1 MDNLVWDGVPD
12 IRTLD
17 QTIRK
22 HAHPLNLIVCLPDNQ
37 IPDFQTAQDASD
49 AECRLKHRLDQATQ
63 CLQFDSINLIEHIL
77 PDVRFW
83 LVPPSRT
90 RRLREHFHHIS
101 WQTEAI
107 PQTESKPD
115 KPWFALPQTS
125 ERQKPEHILVIGA
138 GISGAATAHAL
149 ASHGISVT
157 VLEARKAAQAASGN
171 RQGLLY
177 AKISPHD
184 TEQTELLLAGYGYT
198 KRLLGHILPESETW
212 GGNGIIHLNYS
223 RTEQQR
229 NHELGLQ
236 KHHNHLYRSIT
247 QAEAEKIAGIPL
259 SVPYDHPSCGL
270 YWQHGVWLNPPAFVR
285 TLLNHPLIGLHEDTP
300 LTDISHDGEKW
311 IASTPNGTF
320 TATHIIY
327 CTGAN
332 SPYLPE
338 TNLAALPLRQIRGQ
352 TGLTPSTPFSEQLRC
367 AVSGESYISPSWH
380 GLHCYGASFIPN
392 SSHTGW
398 NEAEEA
404 SNRQALAH
412 LNPALSESLF
422 AANPNPQKHQ
432 GHAAIR
438 CDSPDHLPLVGA
450 LGDIAAMRQ
459 TYTKLAL
466 DKNYRI
472 DTPCPYLPNAYVNTA
487 HGTRGLATAPICAA
501 AIAAQILGLPHP
513 LSKRLRHAL
522 HPNRTIIRAIVR
534 RKDLTP

>member
-300 LTDISHDGEKW
+300 LTDIPTTGKSGLQARQTAYFPPHTSSTAPARTAPACPKPTSPPCLSGKYADKPASHRPPRF
-311 IASTPNGTF
+311 PNNCVAPFQAKATSARRGTDC
-320 TATHIIY
+320 TATARVLFP
-327 CTGAN
+327 T
-332 SPYLPE
+332 
-338 TNLAALPLRQIRGQ
+338 AAIPDGTKPKKPQ
-352 TGLTPSTPFSEQLRC
+352 TAKHWHTLTPPFPNHCLPPTQTPK
-367 AVSGESYISPSWH
+367 
-380 GLHCYGASFIPN
+380 N
-392 SSHTGW
+392 
-398 NEAEEA
+398 
-404 SNRQALAH
+404 
-412 LNPALSESLF
+412 
-422 AANPNPQKHQ
+422 
-432 GHAAIR
+432 
-438 CDSPDHLPLVGA
+438 
-450 LGDIAAMRQ
+450 
-459 TYTKLAL
+459 TKG
-466 DKNYRI
+466 
-472 DTPCPYLPNAYVNTA
+472 TPPYA
-487 HGTRGLATAPICAA
+487 ATAPTTF
-501 AIAAQILGLPHP
+501 P
-513 LSKRLRHAL
+513 
-522 HPNRTIIRAIVR
+522 
-534 RKDLTP
+534 

>member
-1 MDNLVWDGVPD
+1 MDNLVWDGIPD

-49 AECRLKHRLDQATQ
+49 SECRLKHRLDQATQ

-90 RRLREHFHHIS
+90 RRLHEHFHHIS

-107 PQTESKPD
+107 PQTESKSD

-125 ERQKPEHILVIGA
+125 ERKKPEHVLVIGA
-138 GISGAATAHAL
+138 GIAGASTAHAL

-184 TEQTELLLAGYGYT
+184 TGQTELLLAGYGYT
-198 KRLLGHILPESETW
+198 KRLLGHILPDSDTW

-247 QAEAEKIAGIPL
+247 SAEAEKIAGIPL
-259 SVPYDHPSCGL
+259 NTPYAEPLCGL

-285 TLLNHPLIGLHEDTP
+285 TLLSHPLIELYENTT
-300 LTDISHDGEKW
+300 LTGISHDGEKW

-327 CTGAN
+327 CTGAH
-332 SPYLPE
+332 SPCLPE

-352 TGLTPSTPFSEQLRC
+352 PASHRPPRFPNNCVAPFQAKATSARRGTDCTATARVLFPTAAIPDGTKPKKPQTAKHWHTLTPP
-367 AVSGESYISPSWH
+367 
-380 GLHCYGASFIPN
+380 
-392 SSHTGW
+392 
-398 NEAEEA
+398 
-404 SNRQALAH
+404 
-412 LNPALSESLF
+412 
-422 AANPNPQKHQ
+422 
-432 GHAAIR
+432 
-438 CDSPDHLPLVGA
+438 
-450 LGDIAAMRQ
+450 
-459 TYTKLAL
+459 
-466 DKNYRI
+466 
-472 DTPCPYLPNAYVNTA
+472 LPNHCLPPTQTPKNTK
-487 HGTRGLATAPICAA
+487 GTPPYAATAPTTSPSSAHSATLPPCGRLTPNLHWTKTTASTPHAHICPMPTPIPPTAHA
-501 AIAAQILGLPHP
+501 GLPPPPSAPPP
-513 LSKRLRHAL
+513 LPPKS
-522 HPNRTIIRAIVR
+522 
-534 RKDLTP
+534 

>member
-311 IASTPNGTF
+311 IASTPNGIF
-320 TATHIIY
+320 SATHIIY
-327 CTGAN
+327 CTGAH
-332 SPYLPE
+332 SPRLPE

-422 AANPNPQKHQ
+422 AANPNPPKTPRARRHTLRQP
-432 GHAAIR
+432 R
-438 CDSPDHLPLVGA
+438 PPSPSRRTRRHCRYATNL
-450 LGDIAAMRQ
+450 RQ
-459 TYTKLAL
+459 TRAGQKLSH
-466 DKNYRI
+466 R
-472 DTPCPYLPNAYVNTA
+472 CPM
-487 HGTRGLATAPICAA
+487 PISA
-501 AIAAQILGLPHP
+501 
-513 LSKRLRHAL
+513 
-522 HPNRTIIRAIVR
+522 
-534 RKDLTP
+534 